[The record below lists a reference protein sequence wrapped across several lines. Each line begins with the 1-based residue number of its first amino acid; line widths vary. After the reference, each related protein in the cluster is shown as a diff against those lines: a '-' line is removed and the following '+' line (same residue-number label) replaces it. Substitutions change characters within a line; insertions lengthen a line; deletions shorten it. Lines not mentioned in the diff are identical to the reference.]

1 MLSQIF
7 QQRLTDLLDHIT
19 QDQKLLKEFEEA
31 LTVNWYTY
39 TANPGSRKSTANNRK
54 PITANRR
61 KIKYCSY

>member
-31 LTVNWYTY
+31 LAVEDYHKLVKQYQSATN
-39 TANPGSRKSTANNRK
+39 
-54 PITANRR
+54 
-61 KIKYCSY
+61 